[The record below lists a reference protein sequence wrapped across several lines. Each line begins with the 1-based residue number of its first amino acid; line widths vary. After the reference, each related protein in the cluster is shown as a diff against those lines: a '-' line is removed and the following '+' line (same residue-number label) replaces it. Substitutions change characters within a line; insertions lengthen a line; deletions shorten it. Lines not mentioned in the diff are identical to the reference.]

1 MAVVINGTTGIDKV
15 QDGSIG
21 TADIAADAITTPKIA
36 NSVNLGRRNLVING
50 NMQIA
55 QRNINGSDTGKT
67 ASQYGP
73 PDRFKCRTHASA
85 GTLTLAHS
93 SDAPVGFD
101 RSYRIT
107 VTTPGTITGTESLRI
122 DTLIEAQELVGLQH
136 GTADATGFTISF
148 WVKSSTTGTY
158 ALNVY
163 QYDGAE
169 MVNQTYTINAS
180 DTWEYK
186 TISFSGNTGTA
197 IDNNNEAGFEIAW
210 FLSSGPNLGT
220 ASSSLSNWTSYTAA
234 AYGAGHT
241 ANISA
246 VTNGYLAIT
255 GVQME
260 IGSIATPF
268 EHRRVAEELAAC
280 QRYCN
285 VIGDDAHYTALG
297 PGTMYTTTNGIFY
310 ITTATSMRSTPSLT
324 TIAASSGSNS
334 GKWLN
339 SYVGS
344 TGTITNAVP
353 QLGENSTNGLSNSF
367 RIYVPSSNSSTTI
380 GLGTW
385 NMVITGARFILSAE
399 L

>member
-36 NSVNLGRRNLVING
+36 NSVNLGRRNIIING

-55 QRNINGSDTGKT
+55 QRNVNGSDTGKT

-93 SDAPVGFD
+93 SDAPVGFN

-136 GTADATGFTISF
+136 GTAAATGFTISF
-148 WVKSSTTGTY
+148 WAKSSTTGTY

-169 MVNQTYTINAS
+169 MVNQTYTINAA

-197 IDNNNEAGFEIAW
+197 IDNNNGAGFEIAW
-210 FLSSGPNLGT
+210 FLSSGPNIGT
-220 ASSSLSNWTSYTAA
+220 ASSSLSNWTSYTTA

-246 VTNGYLAIT
+246 VTNGYFAIT

-268 EHRRVAEELAAC
+268 EHRRAAEELVSC
-280 QRYCN
+280 QRYYYRHSDF
-285 VIGDDAHYTALG
+285 DDRKVVAQSYR
-297 PGTMYTTTNGIFY
+297 
-310 ITTATSMRSTPSLT
+310 TTATDVEGVVTFPTTMRTGPSLVAT
-324 TIAASSGSNS
+324 
-334 GKWLN
+334 
-339 SYVGS
+339 
-344 TGTITNAVP
+344 TGTNYYRDYWANNGTNLSTVTAGE
-353 QLGENSTNGLSNSF
+353 LGIQTAILRWTGHSRAATDSGYMRTNNAGA
-367 RIYVPSSNSSTTI
+367 TI
-380 GLGTW
+380 D
-385 NMVITGARFILSAE
+385 FDAE
-399 L
+399 M